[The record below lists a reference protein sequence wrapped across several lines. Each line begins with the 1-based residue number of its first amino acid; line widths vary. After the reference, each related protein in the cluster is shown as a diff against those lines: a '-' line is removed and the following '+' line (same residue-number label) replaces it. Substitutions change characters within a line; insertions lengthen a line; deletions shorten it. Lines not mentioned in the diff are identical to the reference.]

1 MLGYF
6 YRVGASGRP
15 CPTVIATNG
24 YGNRPERAYGLGL
37 VKNVDGSATPGR
49 YQVTTPLS
57 TIIPSSRRRRLRSRA
72 TSHPVIA
79 HPTCRPCR
87 TIRTT
92 LPAPSLRVG
101 SSERWPKSWATR
113 LRRISSNLG
122 RRLDS
127 KTLSEGRSRDLVHI
141 RSKAP
146 LVRRPP
152 APSWRSPDSRARRT
166 CASRACGPCVR
177 PRAADQPQRSLR
189 AAAPGGVEQNDLGHG
204 SHPPI
209 RRRRTRSAL
218 SHGNRT

>member
-1 MLGYF
+1 MVRGAGPLSKIPYQVTTLLGYF
-6 YRVGASGRP
+6 YRVDAPGRP
-15 CPTVIATNG
+15 RPTVIATNG

-37 VKNVDGSATPGR
+37 IKNVDGSATPGR

-57 TIIPSSRRRRLRSRA
+57 TIIPSSRPRWLRARA

-79 HPTCRPCR
+79 HPACRPCR

-101 SSERWPKSWATR
+101 SPERWPKSWASR

-152 APSWRSPDSRARRT
+152 RRPVRARRRALT
-166 CASRACGPCVR
+166 VAS
-177 PRAADQPQRSLR
+177 
-189 AAAPGGVEQNDLGHG
+189 
-204 SHPPI
+204 
-209 RRRRTRSAL
+209 
-218 SHGNRT
+218 